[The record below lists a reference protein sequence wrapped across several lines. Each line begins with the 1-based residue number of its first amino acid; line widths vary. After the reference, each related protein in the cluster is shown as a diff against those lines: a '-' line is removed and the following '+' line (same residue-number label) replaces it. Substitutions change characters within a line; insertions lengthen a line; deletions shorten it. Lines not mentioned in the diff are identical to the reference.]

1 MPTMIRKGSFLVAT
15 PALADPHFARS
26 VVLVCEHGPE
36 GTMGLIV
43 NRPLAV
49 ELAEILSADLVPSG
63 ASAKVHQGGPV
74 KNDHLLFLHG
84 FPKPGLDTHPV
95 CDGVFLG
102 GDTEV
107 LKAALAAA
115 EAPVFLRC
123 YLGYA
128 GWGSGQLEA
137 EMAEGAWL
145 LKPARAKDVFSGD
158 LETLWDR
165 LVGRQ
170 AGAQADPSA
179 SPQGPELN

>member
-1 MPTMIRKGSFLVAT
+1 MSSTIRKGSFLVAT
-15 PALADPHFARS
+15 PALADPNFAGS
-26 VVLVCEHGPE
+26 VVLVCEHSPE

-49 ELAEILSADLVPSG
+49 KLAEILPPDLVPPG

-84 FPKPGLDTHPV
+84 FPKPGLDAHPV

-102 GDTEV
+102 GDTEL
-107 LKAALAAA
+107 LKQALAAA
-115 EAPVFLRC
+115 QAPVFLRC

-137 EMAEGAWL
+137 EMAGGAWL
-145 LKPARAKDVFSGD
+145 LKPAQAKDVFSID
-158 LETLWDR
+158 LETLWTR
-165 LVGRQ
+165 LVGQQ
-170 AGAQADPSA
+170 AGAKSDPSA
-179 SPQGPELN
+179 PPQGPELN